1 MTDFDDIKLENYEGE
16 DISDVIG
23 KLEKSFELKF
33 SKTAFAE
40 ARTFGDICD
49 IVGLHINHIHK
60 DGCTKQQ
67 AFYKIRK
74 AIAETQLIDEKQISL
89 ASNLVELF
97 PWHNRRQKSKEFRNR
112 LGIKVSILTYPG
124 WLSLLFGI
132 GSLLSLGAFFIDW
145 KIAVAGIIFFAS
157 AFRIA
162 DWLGKDLELQTVRQ
176 LVEKVTREHYV
187 AIRRTKHTVNRK
199 EILDTIKDAFS
210 NDLAIDWVH
219 LTREASLG

>member
-1 MTDFDDIKLENYEGE
+1 MADFDDIKLENYEGE
-16 DISDVIG
+16 DISDVIV
-23 KLEKSFELKF
+23 KLEKSFDLEF

-40 ARTFGDICD
+40 AKTFGDICD
-49 IVGLHINHIHK
+49 IIEPHINHNHK
-60 DGCTKQQ
+60 DDCTKQQ

-74 AIAETQLIDEKQISL
+74 AVAETQLIDKKQISL
-89 ASNLVELF
+89 TSKLVELF
-97 PWHNRRQKSKEFRNR
+97 PRHNRRQKSKEFRDR
-112 LGIKVSILTYPG
+112 LGIKVNILTYPG
-124 WLSLLFGI
+124 WLSLLLVI
-132 GSLLSLGAFFIDW
+132 GSLLSLEAFFFDW

-187 AIRRTKHTVNRK
+187 AVRRTKHTVNRN

-210 NDLAIDWVH
+210 NDLAIDKVH